1 LSQRQRLEIRAIT
14 NNAAVLMP
22 KASSQMRRWIGV
34 HEKMRLNLATNG
46 ATQTQSSAAN
56 VAVECIA
63 LAT

>member
-14 NNAAVLMP
+14 NNAAVLMA

-34 HEKMRLNLATNG
+34 REKMRLNLATNG